1 MHLFNG
7 AFSVVYFVLLLT
19 ASVLDIIRNKPA
31 ESWIQSMKQAPAEPT
46 IHRFH
51 ISGDGEFYIHQ
62 EVATKNPPQDA
73 IWSKLTG
80 RIFDIEPYVT
90 TKATNFKPEGSVTL
104 KVLAIPEDQTVENE
118 AWQLELP
125 CTYFDKRSQ
134 TWTRFQTC
142 HYRSLLDKLQNV
154 DLCARAVTLRPKAG
168 HSTSFIN
175 VFLDD
180 LCRIPVNGGSI
191 PKGQEAFEEAVNSIR
206 AGLGLPP
213 LNPEWLTPQTRE
225 DYSQT
230 ASVEIGYESL
240 PNE

>member
-1 MHLFNG
+1 
-7 AFSVVYFVLLLT
+7 
-19 ASVLDIIRNKPA
+19 
-31 ESWIQSMKQAPAEPT
+31 MKQAPAEPT

-51 ISGDGEFYIHQ
+51 ISSGGKFYIHQ
-62 EVATKNPPQDA
+62 EVASKDIPQDA

-80 RIFDIEPYVT
+80 QIFDIEPYVT

-154 DLCARAVTLRPKAG
+154 DLRDRAVTLQPKAG

-180 LCRIPVNGGSI
+180 FCRVPVSGGSI

-213 LNPEWLTPQTRE
+213 LKPEWLTPQKRE
-225 DYSQT
+225 DYSPT
-230 ASVEIGYESL
+230 PYLDVDCETC
-240 PNE
+240 